1 MFEGFGFS
9 IDVFPGVSQ
18 SYSAIVVLEFEE
30 TASSTS
36 TISLSTS
43 TIKAKTEQLQ
53 YRWLQAKR
61 LFVLRFR
68 FHVTPIRS
76 VGSTKIACQTHQAY
90 SANRLIDAWGR
101 IKIDA
106 LTAWFC
112 NLHTKW
118 HGKRNCEGRDRIAA
132 RSATSCSHN
141 LNPFT
146 SP

>member
-1 MFEGFGFS
+1 LAFEVAMFECFGFS

-76 VGSTKIACQTHQAY
+76 VGSTNISVKPSKPTTQIASLTHGGA
-90 SANRLIDAWGR
+90 S
-101 IKIDA
+101 K
-106 LTAWFC
+106 
-112 NLHTKW
+112 
-118 HGKRNCEGRDRIAA
+118 
-132 RSATSCSHN
+132 
-141 LNPFT
+141 
-146 SP
+146 